1 MVHLDGGLLSFACFV
16 VYHREVTGKV
26 FRHACVVI
34 LNMEFVQFHRK
45 WQLLHHQAIACV
57 QKHHVCALA
66 FGDGD
71 IAAKRHAA

>member
-1 MVHLDGGLLSFACFV
+1 MVYLDGGILFFAGFV
-16 VYHREVTGKV
+16 VYHREVAGEV

-34 LNMEFVQFHRK
+34 LNMEFVQFHRE
-45 WQLLHHQAIACV
+45 WQLLHHQAIAGV

-71 IAAKRHAA
+71 IATKRHAA